1 MTTTEIKRLKPY
13 MYQLI
18 PFKIILHLY
27 LLVKLSMQ
35 DVFVSPKFKNYGWR
49 VLRDIYYF
57 HGLEDTSCP
66 FKHT

>member
-49 VLRDIYYF
+49 VLRDI
-57 HGLEDTSCP
+57 
-66 FKHT
+66 